1 MAVGT
6 RSRRIVAALIGI
18 LPPRLKPFCYRT
30 LLGYIVGSNVRIGL
44 TLIDVTEARIGD
56 DVQIG
61 HGNAFMGVKRLHLDD
76 HVRVGHLNIVR
87 GGDQVVFGAYAEM
100 LRLNQL
106 NSIPDPVVANPIT
119 PRLVLGPGSVVTSGH
134 KIDFTDEVRLGRRVI
149 LGGRNSSIW
158 THNRQRTAPVHIGD
172 LTYLGSEIR
181 MAPGSAVPE
190 RCIVGIGAVVVD
202 TIESP
207 EHLIA
212 GVPARAIKP
221 LSDEDLF
228 LVERKTRDDLPD
240 HV

>member
-1 MAVGT
+1 
-6 RSRRIVAALIGI
+6 
-18 LPPRLKPFCYRT
+18 
-30 LLGYIVGSNVRIGL
+30 LGYSVGNNVRIGL
-44 TLIDVTEARIGD
+44 TLIDVAEASIGD

-61 HGNAFMGVKRLHLDD
+61 HGNAFLGVKRLHLDE

-87 GGDQVVFGAYAEM
+87 GGDEVVFGAYAEV

-106 NSIPDPVVANPIT
+106 NSIPDPEVVNPIK
-119 PRLVLGPGSVVTSGH
+119 PRLYLGPGSVITSGH

-158 THNRQRTAPVHIGD
+158 THNRQRTAPVSIGEM
-172 LTYLGSEIR
+172 TYVGSEIR
-181 MAPGSAVPE
+181 MAPGSAIPE
-190 RCIVGIGAVVVD
+190 RCIVGIGAVIVD
-202 TIESP
+202 AIELP
-207 EHLIA
+207 EHLIG

-240 HV
+240 HL